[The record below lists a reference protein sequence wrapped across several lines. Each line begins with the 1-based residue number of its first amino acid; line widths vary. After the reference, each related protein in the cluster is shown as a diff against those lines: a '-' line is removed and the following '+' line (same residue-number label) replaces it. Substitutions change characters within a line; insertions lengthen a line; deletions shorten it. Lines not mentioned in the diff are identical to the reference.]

1 MPTKAWADQPRLT
14 FMASK
19 LDDFNAAMQTKTTT
33 TYLHILHEEYFTRF
47 PQPNE
52 ALQKLEL
59 KVSYPEP
66 LLNVC

>member
-1 MPTKAWADQPRLT
+1 
-14 FMASK
+14 MASK